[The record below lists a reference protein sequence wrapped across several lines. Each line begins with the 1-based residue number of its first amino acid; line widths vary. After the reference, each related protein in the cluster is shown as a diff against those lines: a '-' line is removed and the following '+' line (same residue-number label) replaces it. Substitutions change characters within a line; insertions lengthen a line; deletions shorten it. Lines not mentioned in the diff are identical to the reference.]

1 MPHSMQDLSSLT
13 RDQTLPPAM
22 EVPSLNHWTARGGPS
37 SRYFLT
43 FPPSSTLVST
53 LSKVETWLL
62 WLSTYTLISSVSPP
76 PTIPIALAGLPLHSS
91 APRSCHLRPLLGTPP
106 PPPVLR
112 CQAPIFLLGEGKGRE
127 SCWVYSSP
135 WGETVFLRYC
145 LPSHK
150 HLFRSSFGV
159 SVKFYY
165 FLCIQ
170 FCTLFLRY
178 SSRCFK

>member
-13 RDQTLPPAM
+13 RDQTLPPAA
-22 EVPSLNHWTARGGPS
+22 EVLSLNHWTARDIPPQGTSYPS
-37 SRYFLT
+37 LLLRRLLV
-43 FPPSSTLVST
+43 PSPKWKDGFCDCQHIH
-53 LSKVETWLL
+53 LSAQ
-62 WLSTYTLISSVSPP
+62 YHPP
-76 PTIPIALAGLPLHSS
+76 PTTPTALAGLPPPLL
-91 APRSCHLRPLLGTPP
+91 CPLLGTPP

-112 CQAPIFLLGEGKGRE
+112 CQAPTFLLREGKGRE
-127 SCWVYSSP
+127 SCWVYSSLR
-135 WGETVFLRYC
+135 GEMVFLRYC

-150 HLFRSSFGV
+150 PLGRSSFGGF

-165 FLCIQ
+165 FLCIW